1 MSCKNCQ
8 DSFYNCPDVIT
19 SDCVSYQGPEIPCLE
34 ICPGMKLTT
43 VQVSIAEKLCELV
56 GATNVSTIVLPP
68 CLVTAWGTRDKT
80 ILEFI
85 LFLLEESCNL
95 QSQIDTLNTDLSTF
109 EPMVTVDYKCCADS
123 PCVTVGTVT
132 VSEAIQNVLNCLCEL
147 KSDLGFALCPVP
159 TGKSLSCMVQ
169 EQATTIANLQTS
181 LALQSAQIGVL
192 IRQINCL
199 KSLTPG
205 GGSCV

>member
-1 MSCKNCQ
+1 MSCKSCQ
-8 DSFYNCPDVIT
+8 DSFYNCPDVLT

-56 GATNVSTIVLPP
+56 GETNVSTIVLPT
-68 CLVTAWGTRDKT
+68 CLVTAFGTRDKT

-95 QSQIDTLNTDLSTF
+95 QSQIDTLETDLSTF

-132 VSEAIQNVLNCLCEL
+132 VTEAIQNVLNCLCDL
-147 KSDLGFALCPVP
+147 KADLGFALYPLP
-159 TGKSLSCMVQ
+159 SGKTLSGMVQ
-169 EQATTIANLQTS
+169 EQATIITSLQTS
-181 LALQSAQIGVL
+181 LAAQQIQIGTL
-192 IRQINCL
+192 IRQLNCV
-199 KSLTPG
+199 KSLVPG
-205 GGSCV
+205 AGSCV

>member
-1 MSCKNCQ
+1 
-8 DSFYNCPDVIT
+8 
-19 SDCVSYQGPEIPCLE
+19 
-34 ICPGMKLTT
+34 MKLTT

-56 GATNVSTIVLPP
+56 GETNVSTIVLPP
-68 CLVTAWGTRDKT
+68 CLVTAFGTRDKT

-95 QSQIDTLNTDLSTF
+95 QSQIDNLNTDLSIF

-132 VSEAIQNVLNCLCEL
+132 VSEAIQNILNCLCDL
-147 KSDLGFALCPVP
+147 KSDLGFEICPLP

-169 EQATTIANLQTS
+169 EQATIISDLQNT
-181 LALQSAQIGVL
+181 LVLQQAQIGTL
-192 IRQINCL
+192 IRQLNCV
-199 KSLTPG
+199 KSLVPG
-205 GGSCV
+205 AGSCI